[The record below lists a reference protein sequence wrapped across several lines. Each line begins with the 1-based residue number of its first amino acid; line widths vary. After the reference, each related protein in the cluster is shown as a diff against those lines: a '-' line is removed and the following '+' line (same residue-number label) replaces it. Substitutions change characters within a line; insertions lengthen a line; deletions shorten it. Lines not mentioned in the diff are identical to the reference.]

1 MAYEYFIQFPAGWYG
16 KNQSKV
22 RQDLAALPGCTQAAA
37 DEYWLKESAATPQ
50 DGAWQFDVRIFTQ
63 APEGL
68 MVEISAQPEGI
79 RQVLDDLLQWLSC
92 QTEVRVVDDDG
103 EACRW

>member
-1 MAYEYFIQFPAGWYG
+1 MAYEYIIQFPAGWYA
-16 KNQSKV
+16 KNQTRV
-22 RQDLAALPGCTQAAA
+22 RQYLAALPGCTQAAT
-37 DEYWLKESAATPQ
+37 DEYWLKDPVALPQ

-68 MVEISAQPEGI
+68 MVEISAKPEGM
-79 RQVLDDLLQWLSC
+79 RQVLDDLLQWLGS

-103 EACRW
+103 EGCRW

>member
-16 KNQSKV
+16 TNQTRV
-22 RQDLAALPGCTQAAA
+22 RQYLAALPGCTQASP
-37 DEYWLKESAATPQ
+37 DEYWLKDPAALPQ
-50 DGAWQFDVRIFTQ
+50 DGAWHFDVRLFTQ
-63 APEGL
+63 AEEGL
-68 MVEISAQPEGI
+68 LVEVSAMPDGM
-79 RQVLDDLLQWLSC
+79 RAVLDDLLHWLDR